1 MALIRV
7 RVDPPTP
14 VKPPYGLLDVAQ
26 VVEDTTP
33 HWRTGVEYDTV
44 NCHEAKVWG
53 EWCVGAGQPVPTITT
68 RTVAV
73 TLTGTRA
80 ATGDVGDIDVQ
91 VNVVGYS
98 ATAVWDA
105 NDYSYGLSAL
115 ATVDGGPD
123 RQIKISLETG
133 THDYDNVITT
143 GGAVTPVT
151 TDLVDEI
158 HGVATI
164 TDVLT
169 GVAINVPVRQNADG
183 TLEEPV
189 APIII
194 AVPEAGI
201 PQGCFGITTV
211 LTAAPGETAGT
222 ATVSATVTTTSAEA
236 RDVIIYID
244 GHRTPVTTGS
254 GATEVVQGLAPGF
267 YKVGIRDIKSWS
279 YVTGW
284 IYISDEFTGSATF
297 IQPTCPVKDI
307 ISPPWQTLDADPFTV
322 YAEVICKAVAF
333 PEAERSA
340 REALESGQQRAVERH
355 YWDSLIERA
364 QAVAGGQ
371 PVQITRAVASME
383 QYIASAYNGV
393 GTIHVSPWG
402 IEYLAM
408 ANLLDSSRWRG
419 RYGNAQSGELLRTWR
434 GTPIVVGHGYPREA
448 GPIAATG
455 DDFWMFITGQV
466 MVRHSDINAVET
478 FNQRT
483 NDKTAVAERTF
494 VVIDDC
500 PIPGVVHVSP
510 QEVW

>member
-7 RVDPPTP
+7 RVDPPTI

-26 VVEDTTP
+26 VVEDTAP

-68 RTVAV
+68 RTIAV
-73 TLTGTRA
+73 TLTGTRE
-80 ATGDVGDIDVQ
+80 ATGDEGDLTLDVD
-91 VNVVGYS
+91 VTGYS
-98 ATAVWDA
+98 ATAVWDSA
-105 NDYSYGLSAL
+105 AYSYGLDAV
-115 ATVDGGPD
+115 ATVDGGPA

-133 THDYDNVITT
+133 THDYPSVITT
-143 GGAVTPVT
+143 GAAAAPIT
-151 TDLVDEI
+151 TGLNEEI

-183 TLEEPV
+183 TLTEPV
-189 APIII
+189 APILI
-194 AVPEAGI
+194 AVPEAGV
-201 PQGCFGITTV
+201 PDGCFGITTV
-211 LTAAPGETAGT
+211 LTAAPGDTTGT
-222 ATVSATVTTTSAEA
+222 ATVSATVTTTSADA
-236 RDVIIYID
+236 RTVIIYID
-244 GHRTPVTTGS
+244 GHRTELTTGS
-254 GATEVVQGLAPGF
+254 GATEVLDGVAPGY
-267 YKVGIRDIKSWS
+267 YKFGVRDVRSWS

-284 IYISDEFTGSATF
+284 IYIDDAFTGTATLV
-297 IQPTCPVKDI
+297 QPTCPVKDI
-307 ISPPWQTLDADPFTV
+307 ISPPWQTIDADPFTV

-333 PEAERSA
+333 PEAAASA
-340 REALESGQQRAVERH
+340 RDALEISQQRAVERH

-371 PVQITRAVASME
+371 PVQITRAVAAME
-383 QYIASAYNGV
+383 QYIASVYNGV

-448 GPIAATG
+448 GTIAA
-455 DDFWMFITGQV
+455 DNHDFGMFITGQIV
-466 MVRHSDINAVET
+466 VRHSDINIIET

-483 NDKTAVAERTF
+483 NDKTAIAERTF

-500 PIPGVVHVSP
+500 PTPGVVHVAP